1 MKRFFVFS
9 LILFFIIN
17 WSHTEAQAQDTI
29 SPTVA
34 ITVDS
39 VVGPEFEVTVT
50 FSEPVTGFV
59 QSGLTFAGSGTFTIT
74 DWDAQAGGM
83 VYVATVTATSN
94 SFFTSANVAANVA
107 QDTAM
112 NWNTE
117 GSSSPFWVD
126 VDGPTVT
133 FNLPSGTP
141 SGTFDVTIR
150 FSENVTDFVRS
161 DIAVHNG
168 TLDALTGSG
177 RVYMATITPTAS
189 GDVVFGIDADQ
200 VKDAVGNGNAVS
212 VATVTVDLVAPTVMF
227 SDVPPGR
234 QNGNFTITIT
244 FSENVTGFTSTT
256 DDIVLSPNTLATVSS
271 LTGADMTYTATIA
284 PTAGQEG
291 TLTITVPANAAVDGA
306 TNGNDVASTT
316 VDIDAKPPT
325 LTITPPSGTQTAAF
339 DVTFAFSEAVNGFT
353 SGDITPTA
361 GARVSSF
368 TTNSG
373 TSYTAM
379 ITPKTTSTVT
389 IRCGSGCRDK
399 ILLEMATK
407 LHRSR

>member
-1 MKRFFVFS
+1 M
-9 LILFFIIN
+9 I
-17 WSHTEAQAQDTI
+17 
-29 SPTVA
+29 
-34 ITVDS
+34 S

-74 DWDAQAGGM
+74 DWDAQTGGM

-168 TLDALTGSG
+168 TLDALYWK
-177 RVYMATITPTAS
+177 R
-189 GDVVFGIDADQ
+189 
-200 VKDAVGNGNAVS
+200 
-212 VATVTVDLVAPTVMF
+212 
-227 SDVPPGR
+227 
-234 QNGNFTITIT
+234 
-244 FSENVTGFTSTT
+244 
-256 DDIVLSPNTLATVSS
+256 
-271 LTGADMTYTATIA
+271 
-284 PTAGQEG
+284 
-291 TLTITVPANAAVDGA
+291 
-306 TNGNDVASTT
+306 
-316 VDIDAKPPT
+316 
-325 LTITPPSGTQTAAF
+325 
-339 DVTFAFSEAVNGFT
+339 
-353 SGDITPTA
+353 
-361 GARVSSF
+361 
-368 TTNSG
+368 
-373 TSYTAM
+373 
-379 ITPKTTSTVT
+379 
-389 IRCGSGCRDK
+389 
-399 ILLEMATK
+399 
-407 LHRSR
+407 